1 MASKF
6 VVQWVTSDV
15 YSFALPV
22 ADDPFRHHAGANSH
36 NHHTMHPWG
45 DEISVGTKEFDA
57 LYAEG
62 NNKYL
67 YHLWYS
73 DQLTPFMATEVLKI
87 ETLSA
92 ELLAKLGY
100 VLQKM
105 LNSNMRIALGTPE
118 GKFVVA
124 SIQSILDDATKV
136 CKDPIFIR
144 LSATSAKDS
153 FANGAPTAKPD
164 PLPPT
169 AEVVLGRLLTSG
181 RVAGRL
187 LALADGV
194 WSEDPGEALVVE
206 RWSPEIR
213 LEHELRVFCYKGKV
227 TAVSQD
233 IWWEKKGWRERYSD
247 GLVEAVVDVWNN
259 VKGHIPFDTCTMD
272 VLVTPPSQDSIR
284 WDAKVIEFNGFG
296 PHLNTGSDLFHWTTD
311 ASILQGESDEITVR
325 FVDDWE
331 NSESDT
337 DTLAVGDLTLSD
349 TTTVEDNEPDWM
361 MLEKE
366 IQEKYA
372 DDGKNEARL
381 ELLEKNKLPLGGRWC
396 SAY

>member
-1 MASKF
+1 
-6 VVQWVTSDV
+6 
-15 YSFALPV
+15 
-22 ADDPFRHHAGANSH
+22 
-36 NHHTMHPWG
+36 MHPWG

-67 YHLWYS
+67 YHLC
-73 DQLTPFMATEVLKI
+73 
-87 ETLSA
+87 
-92 ELLAKLGY
+92 
-100 VLQKM
+100 
-105 LNSNMRIALGTPE
+105 
-118 GKFVVA
+118 
-124 SIQSILDDATKV
+124 IQSILDDATKV

-349 TTTVEDNEPDWM
+349 TTTVEDSEPDWM